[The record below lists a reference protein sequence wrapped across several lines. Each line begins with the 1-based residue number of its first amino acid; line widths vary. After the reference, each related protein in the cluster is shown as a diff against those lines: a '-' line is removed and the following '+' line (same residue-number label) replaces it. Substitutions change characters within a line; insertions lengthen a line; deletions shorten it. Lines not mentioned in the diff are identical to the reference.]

1 MTDATLPAISSFRN
15 EPRRRFSREYKRQV
29 VETVLASP
37 SSLARV
43 AREHDL
49 NHNQLSRWRRE
60 YQRGMYDSPNASPR
74 LLPVCLDTSSAQEA
88 AVPVAAR
95 AAAPMMSPAL
105 ELHLPKGKVVIREAM
120 TQPLLRQVIEAM
132 Q

>member
-1 MTDATLPAISSFRN
+1 MTDATLPATRSFRN

-60 YQRGMYDSPNASPR
+60 YQRGLYDLPNASPR
-74 LLPVCLDTSSAQEA
+74 LLPVCIDSTSEVAT
-88 AVPVAAR
+88 VPP
-95 AAAPMMSPAL
+95 AAAPVMSPAL
-105 ELHLPKGKVVIREAM
+105 ELHLPKGKVVIRAALLA
-120 TQPLLRQVIEAM
+120 PLLRQVIEAM

>member
-1 MTDATLPAISSFRN
+1 MTDTFLPATSSFRH
-15 EPRRRFSREYKRQV
+15 EPRRRFTREYKRQV
-29 VETVLASP
+29 VEAVLSSS

-60 YQRGMYDSPNASPR
+60 YQRGLYDSPSSSPT
-74 LLPVCLDTSSAQEA
+74 LLPVRVDATVAQA
-88 AVPVAAR
+88 APVAVVAR
-95 AAAPMMSPAL
+95 PAAPSPEL
-105 ELHLPKGKVVIREAM
+105 ELHLPKGKVVIRGAM
-120 TQPLLRQVIEAM
+120 TAPLLRQVIEAM

>member
-1 MTDATLPAISSFRN
+1 MTDVTLPTTGSFRN

-29 VETVLASP
+29 VEAVLASP

-74 LLPVCLDTSSAQEA
+74 LLPVCLDTDSVQDA
-88 AVPVAAR
+88 AVPVTAR
-95 AAAPMMSPAL
+95 AAAPVLRGRYIGPGSRASF
-105 ELHLPKGKVVIREAM
+105 
-120 TQPLLRQVIEAM
+120 LLTP
-132 Q
+132 

>member
-1 MTDATLPAISSFRN
+1 MTDVTLPATSSFRN

-60 YQRGMYDSPNASPR
+60 YQRGMYDPPSASPR
-74 LLPVCLDTSSAQEA
+74 LLPVCLDTDSMQEA
-88 AVPVAAR
+88 AVPI
-95 AAAPMMSPAL
+95 AAPATASMLSPTL
-105 ELHLPKGKVVIREAM
+105 ELHLPKGKVVIRGAM
-120 TQPLLRQVIEAM
+120 TMPLLRQVIEAM

>member
-1 MTDATLPAISSFRN
+1 MTDVSLSAASSFRN

-60 YQRGMYDSPNASPR
+60 YQRGMYDPPNASPR
-74 LLPVCLDTSSAQEA
+74 LLPVCLDTDSVQEA
-88 AVPVAAR
+88 AVPVAAP
-95 AAAPMMSPAL
+95 ATASMLSPAL
-105 ELHLPKGKVVIREAM
+105 ELHLPKGKVVIRGAM
-120 TQPLLRQVIEAM
+120 TAPLLRQVIEAM